1 MTIPE
6 FVRKLTAAVTDNQPL
21 EVELLPSLRVE
32 IYPRSVNQLGDD
44 VLFLGREGLEKFLYV
59 LSPAGGSERA
69 DQFQGELVGAI
80 SLVENAV
87 LKRCPMNHPNADT
100 LRQLLD
106 FTRPVLIGLH
116 DSIGLGDR
124 LGVANAGH
132 LRAVAG
138 TNMRPVLAQQS
149 IRELE
154 RTERQAEEVMDAA
167 TWAVFQ
173 EGYKDGF
180 GADADHL
187 KTTDDIDRMVKAG
200 YLMFTVDPGDY
211 VVNEADT
218 LAVED
223 LTQRARALPWD
234 LLDDTF
240 DNFIA
245 RYAGIQFDVAAD
257 FSLKPDR
264 EEILRALV
272 KYGDVI
278 AHTVR
283 MVRHLTSRYPDHP
296 YELELSVDET
306 ESVTSPFEHF
316 MVASELERLGIQLIS
331 LAPRF
336 VGAMEKGIDY
346 KGDLNYF
353 KAEYLKHIQI
363 AEKLGPYKLSFHS
376 GSDKFSLYR
385 TVGSLGRGHVHV
397 KTAGTSYLE
406 ALRTL
411 TTTDPGLFREI
422 LDFARKHY
430 ETEKA
435 TYHVSA
441 ELERVPPAGDLSDD
455 QLPGLLDQDDARQ
468 VLHVTFG
475 KVLTMKDSA
484 GKTLFKDRIMAS
496 LREHEQVYDD
506 CLTRH
511 FRRHI
516 EPFIQ

>member
-1 MTIPE
+1 MTITE
-6 FVRKLTAAVTDNQPL
+6 FVQQLAAAATDNQP
-21 EVELLPSLRVE
+21 VEMDLLPSLRVA

-44 VLFLGREGLEKFLYV
+44 VLFLGREELEKFLYV
-59 LSPAGGSERA
+59 LSPAESSERA
-69 DQFQGELVGAI
+69 DRFQGEPVRAVL
-80 SLVENAV
+80 LVENAAI
-87 LKRCPMNHPNADT
+87 KRCPMNHANADA

-116 DSIGLGDR
+116 DTIGLGDR

-149 IRELE
+149 IRELD
-154 RTERQAEEVMDAA
+154 RTEREAEEVMDAA
-167 TWAVFQ
+167 SWAVFQ
-173 EGYKDGF
+173 EGYKDGW

-187 KTTDDIDRMVKAG
+187 KTTEDIDRMVRAG
-200 YLMFTVDPGDY
+200 YLMFTIDPGDH

-218 LAVED
+218 LSVED
-223 LTQRARALPWD
+223 LIRQALALPWD
-234 LLDDTF
+234 LLGSTF
-240 DNFIA
+240 DDFVA
-245 RYAGIQFDVAAD
+245 KYADVRFDIGAD
-257 FSLKPDR
+257 FFLKPDR
-264 EEILRALV
+264 EEVLRALV
-272 KYGDVI
+272 KYGAVI
-278 AHTVR
+278 AHMVR
-283 MVRHLTSRYPDHP
+283 MVRHLADSHP
-296 YELELSVDET
+296 NHPRELELSVDET

-316 MVASELERLGIQLIS
+316 MVVSELGRLGIELVS

-336 VGAMEKGIDY
+336 VGEMEKGIDY
-346 KGDLNYF
+346 KGDLERF
-353 KAEYLKHIQI
+353 KREYVKHLQI
-363 AEKLGPYKLSFHS
+363 AEKLGLYKISFHS

-385 TVGSLGRGHVHV
+385 AVGSLGRGYVLV

-406 ALRTL
+406 ALRAIATA
-411 TTTDPGLFREI
+411 DPGLFREI
-422 LDFARKHY
+422 LDFAREHY

-441 ELERVPPAGDLSDD
+441 KLEHVPPADDLNDG

-475 KVLTMKDSA
+475 KVLTSRDSA
-484 GKTLFKDRIMAS
+484 GKPIFKDRIMAS
-496 LREHEQVYDD
+496 LKEHEQVYND